1 MRACPLTVVAMTAG
15 ILLAGVASPAAADDG
30 GGAFVDEG
38 APTAVAVDTEQVPGS
53 AGGGADDGCIV
64 RVAVADDRAFGVYDT
79 DGTRV
84 YSATGRWLER
94 VCNGFPQEPFPEG
107 EPVDPR
113 AVALAARR
121 SVTIPAPPISTSPS
135 AHDRL
140 YTQVQT
146 WLWLAEQWWT
156 SYSATAN
163 AGGVSATVTATP
175 VSARWDTGD
184 GGGTTCR
191 GPGVPWRR
199 GMSDDATYCKHTY
212 TSSSAGR
219 DGGTYT
225 LSATV
230 TFEITWTSNTG
241 AGGSLEAIE
250 RTSSRNVEVGEIQAV
265 ETE

>member
-1 MRACPLTVVAMTAG
+1 MRARRLTLVAMTAG
-15 ILLAGVASPAAADDG
+15 IVLAAVASPAAADDG
-30 GGAFVDEG
+30 GGAFIDDG
-38 APTAVAVDTEQVPGS
+38 TPTAVAVDTEQVPGS

-64 RVAVADDRAFGVYDT
+64 RVAVADDQAFGVYDT

-113 AVALAARR
+113 AVALTARQ
-121 SVTIPAPPISTSPS
+121 SIAMPTPPISTSPS
-135 AHDRL
+135 ADDRL
-140 YTQVQT
+140 YTQVTT
-146 WLWLAEQWWT
+146 WLWLEEQWWT

-163 AGGVSATVTATP
+163 AGNVSATVTATP

-191 GPGVPWRR
+191 GPGVRWRR

-212 TSSSAGR
+212 TRSSASQD
-219 DGGTYT
+219 DGAYT
-225 LSATV
+225 LSVTV
-230 TFEITWTSNTG
+230 TFEITWTSSVG
-241 AGGSLEAIE
+241 AGGTLAPID
-250 RTSSRNVEVGEIQAV
+250 RTASRDVEVGEIQAV